1 MPLLELYSGAGGSMA
16 TQGIEEVTENA
27 IRAVARDCGSLSM
40 ECSDVAGYVKGVG
53 QRIGEH
59 LKMLDQLEEV
69 TTRLLG
75 DQARVSDST
84 DEARLLS
91 EQAKAK
97 LDAGREAIEGTIQGF
112 KGLTDLIVQLGERMA
127 GFASA
132 MSQVQ
137 TVSSTIETIARKT
150 NMLAL
155 NATIEAARAGDAGR
169 SFAVVAAEVKKL
181 AHDTRAATSQ
191 IASTIGELTR
201 EAGAVTTEI
210 KTGVE
215 RSRAAQSGFGT
226 ISETVREVTEIVGMV
241 DRQTEGI
248 AHSTSMIQTSVDRV
262 KAGLTDFAG
271 DARANGSELL
281 SAQKRLAHLEMLSNT
296 MLDTLANS
304 GAEIDDTP
312 FILKAQEA
320 LPRRS
325 RPRSSRR
332 STRAKSAS
340 RTCSTATTRS
350 IEGTNPVQYEV
361 RFNDAAD
368 QRCPPDPRPHQG
380 RRQPHHRLGDR
391 RHERL
396 SADPPFRAQPP
407 AGTRSGVERRALP
420 QQAHHHRRPDPHG
433 ARKRPAGDARDLPD
447 GAGRQVDPGEE
458 RLRSVVD
465 QGPPLG
471 QFRARVPRRLNLA
484 RRTAPTRFTY
494 AGHKP
499 RLYALALGPTA
510 HRLRLQR
517 ARTRG
522 QEWRSTGPST
532 SSRSALPKRS

>member
-1 MPLLELYSGAGGSMA
+1 MA
-16 TQGIEEVTENA
+16 TQGIEQVTENA

-40 ECSDVAGYVKGVG
+40 ECSDVSGYVQGVAS
-53 QRIGEH
+53 RIAEH
-59 LKMLDQLEEV
+59 MKTLDQLEEV
-69 TTRLLG
+69 TSRLMG

-97 LDAGREAIEGTIQGF
+97 LEAGREAIEGTIDGF
-112 KGLTDLIVQLGERMA
+112 KGLTELIVQLGERMA

-226 ISETVREVTEIVGMV
+226 ISDTVREVSEIVGMV

-262 KAGLTDFAG
+262 KAGLTDFAA
-271 DARANGSELL
+271 DARDNGKELL
-281 SAQKRLAHLEMLSNT
+281 TAEKRLAHLEMLSNT

-312 FILKAQEA
+312 FILKAQETCRQIQA
-320 LPRRS
+320 AIE
-325 RPRSSRR
+325 
-332 STRAKSAS
+332 RAIDDGEVSLEDVFDRDYQTVAGS
-340 RTCSTATTRS
+340 
-350 IEGTNPVQYEV
+350 NPVQYDV

-368 QRCPPDPRPHQG
+368 RHVRP
-380 RRQPHHRLGDR
+380 LLDR
-391 RHERL
+391 
-396 SADPPFRAQPP
+396 
-407 AGTRSGVERRALP
+407 T
-420 QQAHHHRRPDPHG
+420 
-433 ARKRPAGDARDLPD
+433 KAGDNRIIGSAIGDMNGYLPTHLS
-447 GAGRQVDPGEE
+447 E
-458 RLRSVVD
+458 RSHP
-465 QGPPLG
+465 Q
-471 QFRARVPRRLNLA
+471 
-484 RRTAPTRFTY
+484 
-494 AGHKP
+494 
-499 RLYALALGPTA
+499 
-510 HRLRLQR
+510 
-517 ARTRG
+517 ARTRCG
-522 QEWRSTGPST
+522 MTNIAATAVS
-532 SSRSALPKRS
+532 

>member
-1 MPLLELYSGAGGSMA
+1 MA
-16 TQGIEEVTENA
+16 TQGIEQITENA
-27 IRAVARDCGSLSM
+27 VRAVARDCGSLSM
-40 ECSDVAGYVKGVG
+40 ECSDVAGYVHGVAG
-53 QRIGEH
+53 RIAEH

-97 LDAGREAIEGTIQGF
+97 LEAGREAIEGTIDSF
-112 KGLTDLIVQLGERMA
+112 KGLTELVVQLGERMA

-132 MSQVQ
+132 MNQVQ

-201 EAGAVTTEI
+201 EASAVTTEI
-210 KTGVE
+210 KTGVD

-226 ISETVREVTEIVGMV
+226 ISDTVREVSEIVGMV

-262 KAGLTDFAG
+262 KAGLTDFAA
-271 DARANGSELL
+271 DARDNGQELL
-281 SAQKRLAHLEMLSNT
+281 TAEKRLAHLEMLSNT

-312 FILKAQEA
+312 FILKAQETC
-320 LPRRS
+320 RQI
-325 RPRSSRR
+325 
-332 STRAKSAS
+332 RAAIE
-340 RTCSTATTRS
+340 RAIDEGEITLEDVFDRDYQV
-350 IEGTNPVQYEV
+350 IEGSNPVQYNV
-361 RFNDAAD
+361 RFNEAAD
-368 QRCPPDPRPHQG
+368 RLVRPILDRTKGGDSRIIGSAIGDMNGYLPTHLSERSHPQGPDPIWNDEHCRNRRILIDDTTRMALASEKPATLATYRMELGDKYIPVKNVFVPLWVKG
-380 RRQPHHRLGDR
+380 RRWGNFEL
-391 RHERL
+391 
-396 SADPPFRAQPP
+396 AY
-407 AGTRSGVERRALP
+407 
-420 QQAHHHRRPDPHG
+420 
-433 ARKRPAGDARDLPD
+433 RDD
-447 GAGRQVDPGEE
+447 
-458 RLRSVVD
+458 
-465 QGPPLG
+465 
-471 QFRARVPRRLNLA
+471 
-484 RRTAPTRFTY
+484 
-494 AGHKP
+494 
-499 RLYALALGPTA
+499 
-510 HRLRLQR
+510 
-517 ARTRG
+517 
-522 QEWRSTGPST
+522 
-532 SSRSALPKRS
+532 

>member
-1 MPLLELYSGAGGSMA
+1 MA

-27 IRAVARDCGSLSM
+27 IRLVARDCGSLSM
-40 ECSDVAGYVKGVG
+40 ECRDVAGYVQGVAD
-53 QRIGEH
+53 RIGEH

-69 TTRLLG
+69 TSRLMG

-97 LDAGREAIEGTIQGF
+97 LEAGREAIEGTIESF
-112 KGLTDLIVQLGERMA
+112 KGLTELIVQLGERMA

-132 MSQVQ
+132 MNQVQ

-191 IASTIGELTR
+191 IGSTLGELTR
-201 EAGAVTTEI
+201 EASAVTAEI

-226 ISETVREVTEIVGMV
+226 LSDTVREVSEIVGMV

-262 KAGLTDFAG
+262 KAGLTEFAG
-271 DARANGSELL
+271 DARDNGTQLL

-312 FILKAQEA
+312 FVLMAQEA
-320 LPRRS
+320 CRHIEAAIDLAIDEGEVTLDEVFDRDYQ
-325 RPRSSRR
+325 
-332 STRAKSAS
+332 
-340 RTCSTATTRS
+340 
-350 IEGTNPVQYEV
+350 IVEGTNPVQYDV
-361 RFNDAAD
+361 RFNEAAD
-368 QRCPPDPRPHQG
+368 
-380 RRQPHHRLGDR
+380 RL
-391 RHERL
+391 
-396 SADPPFRAQPP
+396 
-407 AGTRSGVERRALP
+407 V
-420 QQAHHHRRPDPHG
+420 
-433 ARKRPAGDARDLPD
+433 
-447 GAGRQVDPGEE
+447 
-458 RLRSVVD
+458 
-465 QGPPLG
+465 
-471 QFRARVPRRLNLA
+471 
-484 RRTAPTRFTY
+484 
-494 AGHKP
+494 
-499 RLYALALGPTA
+499 
-510 HRLRLQR
+510 
-517 ARTRG
+517 
-522 QEWRSTGPST
+522 
-532 SSRSALPKRS
+532 